1 MLKVMRLNE
10 AGEWAEFIDTSTHY
24 IYCGPC
30 IELIFPDNYNVIKG
44 YDEGLEALIDDRFA
58 LVHWPMSGYC
68 SRFGYYIVP
77 VAESVTPDR
86 AVIRIERNN
95 FEFPAN
101 KKLTECKAFSKVD
114 TELFNRIDKEYKELY
129 PVIRW
134 DCVEVTEEI
143 AKVLSARHGLIA

>member
-10 AGEWAEFIDTSTHY
+10 AGEWAEYIDTSTHY

-44 YDEGLEALIDDRFA
+44 YDEGLEALISDRFA
-58 LVHWPMSGYC
+58 LVHWPMGGWC
-68 SRFGYYIVP
+68 SRNGYYIVP
-77 VAESVTPDR
+77 MAESVTPDR
-86 AVIRIERNN
+86 AVIRTERNS
-95 FEFPAN
+95 FEFPRERRMA
-101 KKLTECKAFSKVD
+101 ECQAFSKVD
-114 TELFNRIDKEYKELY
+114 TTFFDRIDKEYKELC

-143 AKVLSARHGLIA
+143 AKVLYARHGLIG